1 MTEKTLDVTSS
12 KDHPRDVRVFG
23 NTDAWQLICKAHS
36 SSEKWMRSTKA
47 MEIPGIGCLVQVSTQ
62 QGDHVAEAVCFV
74 PFVSITTDEK
84 GTRSITPSK
93 LVKDMFEALV
103 ERLQN
108 SLRDGGPG
116 PSATVHED

>member
-1 MTEKTLDVTSS
+1 
-12 KDHPRDVRVFG
+12 
-23 NTDAWQLICKAHS
+23 
-36 SSEKWMRSTKA
+36 